1 MEILFLERGPNLER
15 MNAKT
20 KAEILRFLFV
30 GGMAVVIDATFY
42 FLFAKFEILDPSW
55 AKRVS
60 FLIGSAWAFF
70 MNKFFTFRQSHFRVS
85 QPITFGIVYMAGFLL
100 NSILHDV
107 LLNMTSLA
115 TLSFLFATGVS
126 TCTNFVG
133 LKWIVFRSRREI
145 NEAP

>member
-1 MEILFLERGPNLER
+1 

-20 KAEILRFLFV
+20 KAELLRFLFV
-30 GGMAVVIDATFY
+30 GGLAVVIDATFY
-42 FLFAKFEILDPSW
+42 FLFTKFEILDPSW

-60 FLIGSAWAFF
+60 FLIGSSWAFF
-70 MNKFFTFRQSHFRVS
+70 MNKIFTFRQSKFRVS

-100 NSILHDV
+100 NSILHDI